1 MPSSIAPG
9 SSNPAPPRLRGNT
22 LAAAARGALCALAA
36 VVIAVCLTIHPRG
49 VRAQTVTPAPAGAQA
64 AAQAVGPVLQSDPRK
79 VSTVAEQAGRL
90 LREGRPADALAMLD
104 AGLREH
110 PGNPQLRFL
119 YGVAQADRGR
129 TADAIDGF
137 LQLAADFP
145 ELAAPHNN
153 LAVLYANS
161 GELEKAR
168 AALEEAIR
176 AAPGYALA
184 HENLGDLYLRLAARA
199 YERALEIDRRSESA
213 RSKLV
218 MAREL
223 IAGIGGPAAPVPTPV
238 AKPEPAV
245 DGAAAKKSVEGGET
259 GASRDRNGGGQSKVG
274 TKERSNGKT
283 TPGKRATTAR

>member
-9 SSNPAPPRLRGNT
+9 SSHPAPPRLRGNT
-22 LAAAARGALCALAA
+22 PCAGARSPICALAA
-36 VVIAVCLTIHPRG
+36 VVIAVSLTILPSEA
-49 VRAQTVTPAPAGAQA
+49 RAQADLPAPADTRG
-64 AAQAVGPVLQSDPRK
+64 AAQSAGPVLQSDPRK
-79 VSTVAEQAGRL
+79 VSTIAEQAGRL

-129 TADAIDGF
+129 TGDAIDVF
-137 LQLAADFP
+137 QQLAADFP
-145 ELAAPHNN
+145 ELAEPHNN
-153 LAVLYANS
+153 LAVLYASS
-161 GELEKAR
+161 GELDKAR

-184 HENLGDLYLRLAARA
+184 HENLGDLYVRLAARA
-199 YERALEIDRRSESA
+199 YERALEIDRRGESA

-218 MAREL
+218 MAREF
-223 IAGIGGPAAPVPTPV
+223 IARIGGPAAPVPTP
-238 AKPEPAV
+238 AARPEAAV
-245 DGAAAKKSVEGGET
+245 DGATPKKSADSRET
-259 GASRDRNGGGQSKVG
+259 GSGRDGNGGSQSKVG

-283 TPGKRATTAR
+283 APGKRATTAK